1 MGTLR
6 LPGPPARRRLFRLA
20 LAVCLIVVTTLA
32 LIPPGHEPLPV
43 SDKVNHIAAFLVLA
57 WLADH
62 AYPRFSRGA
71 GLWVALLGY
80 GLLIEALQACIPYRE
95 ASLGDLLADAVGLAA
110 YLVLTRVLWAG
121 LVRLLWRGR
130 PQGRTESHTSFHL
143 APRPCTAPDYPQTKG
158 G

>member
-6 LPGPPARRRLFRLA
+6 LPGHLARQRLFRRA
-20 LAVCLIVVTTLA
+20 LAMCLVAITTLA

-62 AYPRFSRGA
+62 AYPEYSGGA

-80 GLLIEALQACIPYRE
+80 GLLLEGLQGNPALPGGVPRR
-95 ASLGDLLADAVGLAA
+95 S
-110 YLVLTRVLWAG
+110 AG
-121 LVRLLWRGR
+121 RRRGPGRLSGPDPGPLGR
-130 PQGRTESHTSFHL
+130 PWHS
-143 APRPCTAPDYPQTKG
+143 APASPASG
-158 G
+158 V

>member
-1 MGTLR
+1 MRSLW
-6 LPGPPARRRLFRLA
+6 LPRPPARRRLFRLA
-20 LAVCLIVVTTLA
+20 LAMCLVAITTLA

-80 GLLIEALQACIPYRE
+80 GVLIEALQACIPYRE

-121 LVRLLWRGR
+121 IGRVLWRD
-130 PQGRTESHTSFHL
+130 RTQRCEQSHTAFDL
-143 APRPCTAPDYPQTKG
+143 DRRPCTAPDYLPPRD
-158 G
+158 